1 MIAFEGGQQTIGKHQ
16 VWQTMRFLMR
26 LFPSKLNSQK
36 KSFNSEDLPKIDL
49 SERVCERALCLP
61 STSSSLSWLP
71 TVIKSLLALVF
82 ITKLPLHS
90 VSCNDYHQTDTNQYN
105 YWKEREKKET
115 QYVMLPKGAEK
126 LNKLKRCRAL
136 RSCFLFLST

>member
-1 MIAFEGGQQTIGKHQ
+1 MGNRPLVNIRFGKQ
-16 VWQTMRFLMR
+16 WDFSWDCFQA
-26 LFPSKLNSQK
+26 NSIPPK

-126 LNKLKRCRAL
+126 LNKLNRYRAL
-136 RSCFLFLST
+136 RSCFLFLSA